1 MKSLTNA
8 NAFLKAI
15 DFELRELLRKDLENF
30 KMMQENKQATI
41 KKAA

>member
-1 MKSLTNA
+1 MKTLTNT
-8 NAFLKAI
+8 NAILKAI